1 MAWYTNGDNELYEGA
16 THTLGDHTYTGATR
30 LPTARRLVRGPDPV
44 PAPKPV
50 KKVAKKKN
58 KS

>member
-44 PAPKPV
+44 PAPKQKP
-50 KKVAKKKN
+50 KPKGSKKK
-58 KS
+58 